1 MYVHL
6 IKVVQTFTFGS
17 KWKLRMGRLFY
28 FFLYGLALLLTH
40 FSLYLLCSVNECGET
55 VVANMKEHM
64 LSVVLVVC
72 HAEAVHPKR
81 EKKEDGLSK

>member
-6 IKVVQTFTFGS
+6 IKAVQTFTFGS
-17 KWKLRMGRLFY
+17 KWKLRMGRLSY

-40 FSLYLLCSVNECGET
+40 FSRYLLCSVNERGET

-72 HAEAVHPKR
+72 YAEAVHTKK

>member
-64 LSVVLVVC
+64 LSVVLLVC
-72 HAEAVHPKR
+72 HAEAVHTKR

>member
-40 FSLYLLCSVNECGET
+40 FSLYLLCSVFSGET

-64 LSVVLVVC
+64 LSVALVVC
-72 HAEAVHPKR
+72 HAEAVHTKK